1 MRASRNLLAG
11 SCLLVVRQ
19 PIERQRQD
27 RLVVPLDGR
36 RMYGDSCAN
45 KINRIFQCSWSP
57 IEWSGQVAYL
67 LRMGSLE

>member
-1 MRASRNLLAG
+1 
-11 SCLLVVRQ
+11 
-19 PIERQRQD
+19 
-27 RLVVPLDGR
+27 
-36 RMYGDSCAN
+36 MYGDSCAN